1 MSATLERAVYDSARE
16 VVKALQEQTLAINR
30 MRDQLEEIWNA
41 LEGIR
46 KEMAAANE
54 QVAKLKY

>member
-16 VVKALQEQTLAINR
+16 VVEALQEQTLAINR